1 QSVPSDLISKAVC
14 GQSRMPENLA
24 PLFVEKKS
32 LDWALAHI
40 KHFGDSDIFPDPFEF
55 EAYSAVWDGVREYL
69 ACVDLPHVDITRNLK
84 IMIAKYTEGFRGAS
98 QLNPFHALL
107 YSALIYESARDI
119 EACRKPRDVAC
130 AYRLELGDGGRLFKR
145 DSGWGEFHRAS
156 EKLIK
161 DRK

>member
-1 QSVPSDLISKAVC
+1 
-14 GQSRMPENLA
+14 MPENLA

-40 KHFGDSDIFPDPFEF
+40 KHFGDSDIFPVPFEF
-55 EAYSAVWDGVREYL
+55 EQYSAVCAGVRAYL
-69 ACVDLPHVDITRNLK
+69 PAVGLTHLEITGNLK
-84 IMIAKYTEGFRGAS
+84 IIIPKHTERFRGAT
-98 QLNPFHALL
+98 QLNPFDALL
-107 YSALIYESARDI
+107 YTALIYESARDI

-156 EKLIK
+156 
-161 DRK
+161 